1 MIVQSFYIG
10 GGVSM
15 ATMIEYKG
23 KLVRINP
30 AKASELQFS
39 KNRGLSWHH
48 RGSSTP
54 SMGNFLEI
62 MDGGNELLA
71 TCEKGLYFSTNEGL
85 SFHRRSR

>member
-1 MIVQSFYIG
+1 MKFAIDEKGIN
-10 GGVSM
+10 M

-30 AKASELQFS
+30 EKATELQFS
-39 KNRGLSWHH
+39 TNRGISWHH
-48 RGSSTP
+48 RGSSIP
-54 SMGNFLEI
+54 SMGIFLEI

-71 TCEKGLYFSTNEGL
+71 ICEKGLYFSTNEGI